1 MPGLQRGQI
10 VWAWIDGR
18 GRGERKR
25 RPCVVLSPTDDISN
39 GKPIAVICGSGSP
52 NLPLRRED
60 IVLPYREPPSPPH
73 PVTKLYKMTVAVCD
87 WPEIITQADI
97 ASVGGVLPTRT
108 MVEIMRV
115 LREINPKDDAN
126 R

>member
-1 MPGLQRGQI
+1 MDRLFGHGLT
-10 VWAWIDGR
+10 
-18 GRGERKR
+18 GEAGGKENADHASW
-25 RPCVVLSPTDDISN
+25 LSPTDDISN